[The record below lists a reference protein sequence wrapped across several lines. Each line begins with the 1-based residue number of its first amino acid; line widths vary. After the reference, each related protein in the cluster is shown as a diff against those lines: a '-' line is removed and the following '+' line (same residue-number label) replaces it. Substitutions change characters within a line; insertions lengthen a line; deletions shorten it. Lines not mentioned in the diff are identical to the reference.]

1 MINKNEVAATVKSF
15 DDLKHVDENGREY
28 WNAHELSKAMGY
40 NDYRN
45 FDQAINRAKNAMMST
60 GKNSEEHLVGSTESF
75 ISGNGAKR
83 EVKGYRLD
91 KYGAYLTAMNAD
103 PSKTEV
109 AYAQE
114 YFLQSTATVEAIAK
128 RMNDRETLGTRDNL
142 RLANKKLNNTI
153 LSRDV
158 EPEEI
163 GIVLDQG
170 DQGMFGKTTKEL
182 KEMAGI
188 PNNRPVAD
196 FLGSDIAAYKN
207 VAQINSRK
215 EIEKHDL
222 HGVKDIGEAVFD
234 ENRKMREMFIDKF
247 DEAPENLLPGED
259 VKKVERRYN
268 KQTKKYLDALEYE
281 A

>member
-1 MINKNEVAATVKSF
+1 MVNKNEVAATVKSF
-15 DDLKHVDENGREY
+15 DDLKHVDENGKEY
-28 WNAHELSKAMGY
+28 WNARELSKAMGY
-40 NDYRN
+40 SKYY
-45 FDQAINRAKNAMMST
+45 FFEPAIERAKQQMIST
-60 GKNSEEHLVGSTESF
+60 GKNPEDHCLQSQTMVQIGS
-75 ISGNGAKR
+75 GAKR
-83 EVKGYRLD
+83 EMNDVRLD
-91 KYGAYLTAMNAD
+91 KYAAYNVAMNAD

-114 YFLQSTATVEAIAK
+114 YFLQSTATAEAIAK
-128 RMNDRETLGTRDNL
+128 RMNDRETLSTRDNL
-142 RLANKKLNNTI
+142 RLANKKLNNII

-259 VKKVERRYN
+259 VKKIERRYN

>member
-1 MINKNEVAATVKSF
+1 MVNKNEVAATVKSF
-15 DDLKHVDENGREY
+15 DNLKHVDENGREY

-40 NDYRN
+40 SEYSH
-45 FDQAINRAKNAMMST
+45 FKPAIERARNAMMST
-60 GKNSEEHLVGSTESF
+60 GKDPEEHLAGSRESF

-83 EVKGYRLD
+83 EVNGFRMD
-91 KYGAYLTAMNAD
+91 KYGAYLTSMNAD

-128 RMNDRETLGTRDNL
+128 RMNDREAIGTRDNL
-142 RLANKKLNNTI
+142 RITNKRLNTTI

-163 GIVLDQG
+163 GIVLDKG
-170 DQGMFGKTTKEL
+170 DQGMFNCTTKEL
-182 KEMAGI
+182 KEKAGI

-196 FLGSDIAAYKN
+196 FLGSDVAAYKT
-207 VAQINSRK
+207 VAQINSRR

-222 HGVKDIGEAVFD
+222 HGVKDIGEALYD

-247 DEAPENLLPGED
+247 DEAPENKLPGED
-259 VKKVERRYN
+259 IKKVERRYT
-268 KQTKKYLDALEYE
+268 KQTKKYLEALEYE